1 MYFSKELIANSGTTS
16 ARNYNRQWAEVEQ
29 RRRFGN
35 AQDEALARMA
45 GNAAAIIPRDVF
57 QEMDM
62 QTKTI
67 MRADEGDAILND
79 LSPLAKGVDI
89 GKIEYKYRQASDSG
103 NAKTTLSGQTV
114 VTMDKTD
121 YKYDSAIIP
130 VHQDG
135 FGREW
140 REYAGQRSEG
150 FDALI
155 DDQANSVRA
164 TRRQMVDYI
173 LDGTGIT
180 FNGVSWDG
188 IRNDSRVARVD
199 LDSDGLNVDFTSAS
213 TTGANMRVAFKS
225 MRDTLRITNNAYG
238 DATVYVSREIYTNL
252 ERHYNENDVGYGTI
266 LEDLLKLAGIG
277 AIKESSKLSG
287 NELFMAMLSS
297 EFIQPL
303 VGMGVNTIAIPRVN
317 PMDAHNFM
325 TWGAMGIQVKND
337 YAGRTGVLYA
347 AEFA

>member
-1 MYFSKELIANSGTTS
+1 SGAASERNFNKQWKEV
-16 ARNYNRQWAEVEQ
+16 QE
-29 RRRFGN
+29 RRRFAN
-35 AQDEALARMA
+35 AQEEALAKMA
-45 GNAAAIIPRDVF
+45 GNAAAVIPRDVYL
-57 QEMDM
+57 EMDM
-62 QTKTI
+62 RPKKI

-79 LSPLAKGVDI
+79 LLPLAKGVDI

-114 VTMDKTD
+114 VNMDKTQ

-140 REYAGQRSEG
+140 REVAGLKSEG
-150 FDALI
+150 FDAFL
-155 DDQANSVRA
+155 DDQDNATRSV
-164 TRRQMVDYI
+164 RRQMVDYV
-173 LDGTGIT
+173 LDGTGIV

-213 TTGANMRVAFKS
+213 TTGADMRVAMKS
-225 MRDTLRITNNAYG
+225 LRDTLRITNNAYG

-266 LEDLLKLAGIG
+266 LSDLLKLAGIG

-287 NELFMAMLSS
+287 NELFMAMMNN

-303 VGMGVNTIAIPRVN
+303 VGMGVNTIAVPRVN
-317 PMDAHNFM
+317 PFDAHNFI

-337 YAGRTGVLYA
+337 YDGKTGVLYA

>member
-45 GNAAAIIPRDVF
+45 GNAAATIPRDVYL
-57 QEMDM
+57 EMDM

-79 LSPLAKGVDI
+79 LLPLAKGVDI

-164 TRRQMVDYI
+164 TRRQMVDYV
-173 LDGTGIT
+173 LDGSNIT
-180 FNGVSWDG
+180 FNGNSWSG

-199 LDSDGLNVDFTSAS
+199 LDSGGLNIDLTSSA
-213 TTGANMRVAFKS
+213 TTGAAMRVAFKS

-317 PMDAHNFM
+317 PFDAHNFI

-337 YAGRTGVLYA
+337 YDGKTGVLYA
-347 AEFA
+347 AAFE